1 MSKQIELYVTWI
13 DKRNGNY
20 YIPGIYD
27 AKALPKRALEIPSN
41 IGRVIDSE
49 NKEEIPE
56 KPETIKTDNKTL
68 RVVAQETTRPKPKST
83 SEEDYKKQDLTP
95 KTKKSPKTTKK
106 TSSTTSSNKTSDTE

>member
-13 DKRNGNY
+13 DKKNGNY

-27 AKALPKRALEIPSN
+27 EKELPERALKIPSN

-49 NKEEIPE
+49 NKKETSE
-56 KPETIKTDNKTL
+56 KPETIKTTNKRL
-68 RVVAQETTRPKPKST
+68 RVVEQETTKPKPKST
-83 SEEDYKKQDLTP
+83 SEEDYKKQNLTP

-106 TSSTTSSNKTSDTE
+106 TNTKNPSTNTSDSE